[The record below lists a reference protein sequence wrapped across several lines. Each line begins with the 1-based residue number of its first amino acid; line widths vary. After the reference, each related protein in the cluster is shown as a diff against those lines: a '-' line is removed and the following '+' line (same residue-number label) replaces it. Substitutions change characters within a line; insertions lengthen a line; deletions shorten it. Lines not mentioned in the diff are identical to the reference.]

1 LKDEVVFERKLNRV
15 ETTALSIA
23 CIAMTAGMALGTPL
37 IVGAAGTSGPLVLI
51 LSTIGVL
58 CIAFSFV
65 RLSSRVGHAG
75 SVYGLVRYAQG
86 RSIGFIAGWALL
98 LTYGM
103 FVSSA
108 LAGFGIFA
116 SFVINPFI
124 HLPWAVYSLSCG
136 VVVWITNYRDIKL
149 STRIVLAIE
158 VVSIALVTI
167 LSFVIVSKQPATALP
182 FKLSSTG
189 FVGFSHAIVYGI
201 MTFVGFEAAASLG
214 EEAHNPSKD
223 IPFAIIG
230 TVIAAGIFFT
240 LVTYAQTV
248 GYGIPNIQALAS
260 ATTPLSDLTSR
271 YLGQPATMIVNIGCA
286 VSAFAMAVGSAAAA
300 SRLVLALARDGF
312 LTPTVTPLNRFGSP
326 GIASRFVMAL
336 NFALL
341 IALILSGCGFYD
353 VFAYTSTIATLTAVI
368 AYGMMAA
375 ATFTRFVQQDLQNKK
390 LYLSVIPVIGL
401 ALMAYTMFVNV
412 YPMPAYPF
420 NILTYVVI
428 AWMVVGGII
437 ATNVRQSQ
445 RQGDISSY
453 LVTRPTEHL
462 SAVISE
468 NPLRETI

>member
-1 LKDEVVFERKLNRV
+1 MFERKLNRV

-189 FVGFSHAIVYGI
+189 FVG
-201 MTFVGFEAAASLG
+201 
-214 EEAHNPSKD
+214 
-223 IPFAIIG
+223 
-230 TVIAAGIFFT
+230 
-240 LVTYAQTV
+240 
-248 GYGIPNIQALAS
+248 
-260 ATTPLSDLTSR
+260 
-271 YLGQPATMIVNIGCA
+271 
-286 VSAFAMAVGSAAAA
+286 
-300 SRLVLALARDGF
+300 
-312 LTPTVTPLNRFGSP
+312 
-326 GIASRFVMAL
+326 
-336 NFALL
+336 
-341 IALILSGCGFYD
+341 
-353 VFAYTSTIATLTAVI
+353 
-368 AYGMMAA
+368 
-375 ATFTRFVQQDLQNKK
+375 
-390 LYLSVIPVIGL
+390 
-401 ALMAYTMFVNV
+401 
-412 YPMPAYPF
+412 
-420 NILTYVVI
+420 
-428 AWMVVGGII
+428 
-437 ATNVRQSQ
+437 
-445 RQGDISSY
+445 
-453 LVTRPTEHL
+453 
-462 SAVISE
+462 
-468 NPLRETI
+468 